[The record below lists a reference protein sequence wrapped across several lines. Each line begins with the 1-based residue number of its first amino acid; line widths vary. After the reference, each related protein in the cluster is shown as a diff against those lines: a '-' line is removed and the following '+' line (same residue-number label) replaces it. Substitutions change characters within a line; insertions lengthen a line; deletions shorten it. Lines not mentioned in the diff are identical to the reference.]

1 MKTAGYI
8 TGSPES
14 NLINIVGLQLAKELY
29 RLPTRT
35 MAGLTDAKVVDASV
49 EHFLFELTGKVSKV
63 DQFIS
68 IMRPLGLV
76 EICRTGPAS
85 MNRGPQGM

>member
-1 MKTAGYI
+1 MRFAASGPSRRGGPSG
-8 TGSPES
+8 TGPVSGARQEA
-14 NLINIVGLQLAKELY
+14 LRLADAFE
-29 RLPTRT
+29 
-35 MAGLTDAKVVDASV
+35 AKVVDATV

-63 DQFIS
+63 DQFIA